1 MIINKEFYNRSAVDV
16 AKDLLGKV
24 LVREVDG
31 KILKGKIVETEA
43 YIGESDKACHAY
55 NGRRTKRTEPLY
67 GEGGISYIYFI
78 YGLYHCLNVVT
89 REENIAEAVLIRA
102 LEPLNEFDYISQIRY
117 KKDFNELTKTQIK
130 NLANGP
136 SKLCLAYLI
145 DKNLNEDLF
154 RSKLKECIEYLT
166 TIQIGNDDLTDYF
179 EYDFKDK
186 KIKIPFKDILYI
198 ETVGSAYKLNLVGKN
213 FQKEI
218 TGSLSDV
225 LEKDV
230 EERYFSPH
238 QSFIVNRSM
247 IIGMDKKKKQLL
259 LKEGYSCPISRSN
272 IKRAKKLIEEQN
284 LEFSA

>member
-43 YIGESDKACHAY
+43 YIGESDTACHAY

-145 DKNLNEDLF
+145 DKNLNED
-154 RSKLKECIEYLT
+154 KLYEKGE
-166 TIQIGNDDLTDYF
+166 
-179 EYDFKDK
+179 
-186 KIKIPFKDILYI
+186 LYI
-198 ETVGSAYKLNLVGKN
+198 EEHESEDFEIVETKRIGIDYSEEAKDFLWRFYIKN
-213 FQKEI
+213 NN
-218 TGSLSDV
+218 
-225 LEKDV
+225 
-230 EERYFSPH
+230 
-238 QSFIVNRSM
+238 FIS
-247 IIGMDKKKKQLL
+247 KK
-259 LKEGYSCPISRSN
+259 
-272 IKRAKKLIEEQN
+272 
-284 LEFSA
+284 